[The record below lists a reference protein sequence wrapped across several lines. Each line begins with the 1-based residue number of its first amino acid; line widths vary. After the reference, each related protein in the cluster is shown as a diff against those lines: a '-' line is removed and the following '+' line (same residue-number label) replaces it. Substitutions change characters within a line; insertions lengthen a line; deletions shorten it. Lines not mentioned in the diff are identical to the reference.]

1 MNRIEEPVEIAEVAA
16 ARPATPARR
25 AAPLRRA
32 LRELGLVA
40 ALFLAYKAA
49 RVAGADRVSTA
60 VGNGEWIWQV
70 ERLFHLPNEAA
81 FQRPVLSHDLLV
93 HLANGYYAYVHFPA
107 TAICLIWLYVRHPVH
122 YLWTRRMLAGL
133 TAAALALHFLVPLA
147 PPRLTAL
154 TGMVDT
160 GSRYGPAVYGPP
172 DTDALSNQ
180 YAAMPSLHVGWA
192 LAVAVALIA
201 VTGGRLRWL
210 WLAHPLATLLVVV
223 STGNHYWLDG
233 IVAAML
239 LTVVCLVLPTPR
251 TNGRSI
257 PPPTRRPAGWP
268 RQRVRSGHLP
278 ARAEA
283 GAVLKTPSPARSR
296 RRVPAGA
303 SLGAARNGHPT
314 VVDAARTVGPT
325 ALNGDED
332 A

>member
-1 MNRIEEPVEIAEVAA
+1 MDTAELPA
-16 ARPATPARR
+16 ARPAAPARR
-25 AAPLRRA
+25 AAALRRA
-32 LRELGLVA
+32 ARELGLVA
-40 ALFLAYKAA
+40 ALFLIYKAA
-49 RVAGADRVSTA
+49 RVAGADRGSTA
-60 VGNGEWIWQV
+60 VGNGEWIWRV

-81 FQRPVLSHDLLV
+81 FQRPVLSHELLV

-107 TAICLIWLYVRHPVH
+107 TAICLIWLYVRHPVR

-192 LAVAVALIA
+192 LAVAVALIT

-223 STGNHYWLDG
+223 TTGNHYWLDG
-233 IVAAML
+233 IVAAVL
-239 LTVVCLVLPTPR
+239 LAVVCLVLRRPR
-251 TNGRSI
+251 TGDQ
-257 PPPTRRPAGWP
+257 PTHPPTQRPGGWP
-268 RQRVRSGHLP
+268 RQRVRAP
-278 ARAEA
+278 RAQ
-283 GAVLKTPSPARSR
+283 P
-296 RRVPAGA
+296 
-303 SLGAARNGHPT
+303 GHPPRRADAGD
-314 VVDAARTVGPT
+314 VVRTP
-325 ALNGDED
+325 
-332 A
+332 

>member
-1 MNRIEEPVEIAEVAA
+1 MDTAELPA
-16 ARPATPARR
+16 ARPAAPAKR
-25 AAPLRRA
+25 ATALRRA

-40 ALFLAYKAA
+40 ALFLIYKAA

-60 VGNGEWIWQV
+60 VGNGEWIWRV
-70 ERLFHLPNEAA
+70 ERLFHLPDEAA
-81 FQRPVLSHDLLV
+81 FQRPVLSHELLV

-107 TAICLIWLYVRHPVH
+107 TVLCLIWLYVRHPVR

-172 DTDALSNQ
+172 DTDSLSNQ

-223 STGNHYWLDG
+223 TTGNHYWLDG
-233 IVAAML
+233 IVAAVL
-239 LTVVCLVLPTPR
+239 LAIVCLVLPRPR
-251 TNGRSI
+251 TGDQ
-257 PPPTRRPAGWP
+257 PTHPPTRRPGGWP
-268 RQRVRSGHLP
+268 RQRVPAPQAPSGHPPGL
-278 ARAEA
+278 ADA
-283 GAVLKTPSPARSR
+283 GDVVRTP
-296 RRVPAGA
+296 
-303 SLGAARNGHPT
+303 
-314 VVDAARTVGPT
+314 
-325 ALNGDED
+325 
-332 A
+332 